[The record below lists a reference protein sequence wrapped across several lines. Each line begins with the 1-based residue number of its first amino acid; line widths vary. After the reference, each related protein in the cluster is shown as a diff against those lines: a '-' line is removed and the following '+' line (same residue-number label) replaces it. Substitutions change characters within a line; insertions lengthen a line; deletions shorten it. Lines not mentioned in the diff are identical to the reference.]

1 MSCDR
6 RSWKQENA
14 KATLENVARVFP
26 DVDQTDQ
33 QVLCLLEEIGEVT
46 GELRRYLGWARRDGN
61 IDSLATE
68 LADVQI
74 TAYVVAEVFEFD
86 LEAELANMG
95 DGYFFSWAGCI
106 RGLFHNG
113 YLVSLHRP
121 NHLADIIR
129 ITNVMAR
136 RLDIDLDQ
144 VIADKWKVIFERGW
158 KEEH

>member
-14 KATLENVARVFP
+14 KKTLENVARVFP
-26 DVDQTDQ
+26 NVDQVDQ

-46 GELRRYLGWARRDGN
+46 GELRRYLGWARRNGN

-74 TAYVVAEVFEFD
+74 TAYVVAEVFDFD
-86 LEAELANMG
+86 LEAELDKMG
-95 DGYFFSWAGCI
+95 DGYFFSWTGCI
-106 RGLFHNG
+106 RGLFNNG

-121 NHLADIIR
+121 SHLANIVR
-129 ITNVMAR
+129 ITNIMAK

-158 KEEH
+158 KES